1 MNSFLDPNVGYAL
14 LVGGVVL
21 SILAL
26 FVPGTGLLELGA
38 FAALFAAG
46 YMVVNLPFNLWALIL
61 MAVAVFP
68 LVVAIRWRK
77 GGTAL
82 LVGSILVLFV
92 GSIFVFR
99 AENGGPAV
107 NPLVALLVSGGSAW
121 LIWFISRKTLETF
134 NLRPRHDQDRVVGME
149 GVART
154 DLRLEGSVYVLGENW
169 SARSKEYIP
178 KGSPVRVIKRNGLI
192 LDVEKIRTEE

>member
-14 LVGGVVL
+14 LVGGILL

-38 FAALFAAG
+38 FAALFVAG

-61 MAVAVFP
+61 MAVSIIP
-68 LVVAIRWRK
+68 LVIAIRWRK
-77 GGTAL
+77 GGTIL
-82 LVGSILVLFV
+82 LVGSIAVLFV

-121 LIWFISRKTLETF
+121 LIWFVSRKTLESF
-134 NLRPRHDQDRVVGME
+134 SLKIRHDQDRVVGME

-154 DLRLEGSVYVLGENW
+154 DLRLEGSVYVNGENW
-169 SARSKEYIP
+169 SAHSEIYIP
-178 KGSPVRVIKRNGLI
+178 KGSPVRVIKRSGLV